1 MGFGLLFIAFSMLLI
16 PFGIEIDKALGLGF
30 DILPDLLAYL
40 LIFRGLKNLKPYSKG
55 FVQARLLTIP
65 LMGLS
70 AVTLLSQ
77 GIALLG
83 TKVAAVA
90 KYRSI
95 LAEVGNV
102 VDTVSIPFLFFML
115 FYLCNGIQELAGEV
129 ELPKIVMRA
138 KIASLLSGTF
148 LMGKRKLYYFSAEFL
163 MGKLLIGILPLPNII
178 HWLVGILTYIVYFTY
193 LYLLFSCYMHIV
205 YADEDPK
212 PMFNPLFNLL
222 DKSNKKDSDSKK

>member
-1 MGFGLLFIAFSMLLI
+1 MLLI
-16 PFGIEIDKALGLGF
+16 PFGIEIDKPLGLGF

-90 KYRSI
+90 KYWSI

-102 VDTVSIPFLFFML
+102 VDTISIPFIFFML
-115 FYLCNGIQELAGEV
+115 FYLCNGIQELADEV
-129 ELPKIVMRA
+129 ELPKIVTRA

-148 LMGKRKLYYFSAEFL
+148 LMGK
-163 MGKLLIGILPLPNII
+163 LLVGILPLPNIV
-178 HWLVGILTYIVYFTY
+178 HWFVGILTYIVYFTY
-193 LYLLFSCYMHIV
+193 LYLLFSCYMHIA

>member
-1 MGFGLLFIAFSMLLI
+1 MGFGLLFIAFSMLFV
-16 PFGIEIDKALGLGF
+16 PFGIEIDKSLGLGF

-77 GIALLG
+77 GIAFLG
-83 TKVAAVA
+83 TRVSAVA
-90 KYRSI
+90 KYWSF

-102 VDTVSIPFLFFML
+102 IDTVSIPLLFFML

-138 KIASLLSGTF
+138 KIASFLSC
-148 LMGKRKLYYFSAEFL
+148 SFL
-163 MGKLLIGILPLPNII
+163 MGKLLIGILPLPNIV
-178 HWLVGILTYIVYFTY
+178 HWFVGILTYIVYFIY

>member
-148 LMGKRKLYYFSAEFL
+148 LMGK
-163 MGKLLIGILPLPNII
+163 LLIGILPLPNII

>member
-1 MGFGLLFIAFSMLLI
+1 MLLI

-129 ELPKIVMRA
+129 ELPKIVTRA
-138 KIASLLSGTF
+138 KIASLLSGT
-148 LMGKRKLYYFSAEFL
+148 FL